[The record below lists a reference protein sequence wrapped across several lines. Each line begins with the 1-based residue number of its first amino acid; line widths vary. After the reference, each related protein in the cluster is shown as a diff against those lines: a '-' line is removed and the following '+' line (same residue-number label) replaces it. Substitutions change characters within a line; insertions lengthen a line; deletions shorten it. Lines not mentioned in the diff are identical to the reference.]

1 MLTLDTDSGNGPIS
15 VTGAVNASNAG
26 TETLTISS
34 GSGAVDFGGA
44 IGGTTALGDTT
55 INASGTGTIA
65 IAAIGDADNVG
76 AIVGT
81 TAIGN
86 SSTAGITFDGTIY
99 KFGNPAGGSDTVT
112 ITATG
117 TGQVIDFTGG
127 AATVA
132 SFGR

>member
-1 MLTLDTDSGNGPIS
+1 MQVMQHRDLDYQF
-15 VTGAVNASNAG
+15 
-26 TETLTISS
+26 

-55 INASGTGTIA
+55 INASGTGKIA

-99 KFGNPAGGSDTVT
+99 KFGNPNGGSDTVT

-127 AATVA
+127 AATTVA
-132 SFGR
+132 SFGGNAATAGNTITFATGTIDCR